1 MNPKRASVISSS
13 RAMQRIALSHREG
26 RRRIGLVPTMGALH
40 RGHLALIR
48 RARDLVDVVVT
59 TIFVNPLQFG
69 NSEDLSRYPRNLEK
83 DVELASDAGADL
95 VFAPSNQEIYPAGF
109 STYVEVEGVTGP
121 LEGKFR
127 PGHFRGVT
135 TVVAKLFQIAQP
147 HVAVFGQKDAQQVV
161 VVKKMLLDL
170 EIPVEIV
177 VVPTVREP
185 DGLALSSRNVH
196 LTVLQRGEA
205 PILYRA
211 LRLGEQMLQ
220 DGERDCEAVR
230 NSMRDLI
237 VSRSSGSIDYVSIS
251 DSEKLEES
259 AEARPGCPLLLSL
272 AVRFG
277 TTRLID
283 NVTVVP

>member
-1 MNPKRASVISSS
+1 MNPKRALVISSS
-13 RAMQRIALSHREG
+13 TAMQRTALSHREG
-26 RRRIGLVPTMGALH
+26 GRRIGVVPTMGALH
-40 RGHLALIR
+40 RGHLALIS
-48 RARDLVDVVVT
+48 RARELADVVVT

-69 NSEDLSRYPRNLEK
+69 ESEDLLRYPRNLEK
-83 DVELASDAGADL
+83 DVELASDAGTDL
-95 VFAPSNQEIYPAGF
+95 VFAPSNEEVYPAGF

-121 LEGKFR
+121 LEGKSR

-135 TVVAKLFQIAQP
+135 TVVAKLFQITQP
-147 HVAVFGQKDAQQVV
+147 HFAVFGQKDAQQVV
-161 VVKKMLLDL
+161 VVKKMLRDL
-170 EIPVEIV
+170 EMPVEIV

-196 LTVLQRGEA
+196 LTAQQRSEA

-211 LRLGEQMLQ
+211 LRLGEQILQ
-220 DGERDCEAVR
+220 DGERNCDAVR
-230 NSMRDLI
+230 GSMRDLI
-237 VSRSSGSIDYVSIS
+237 ASRSSGSIDYVSIA
-251 DSEKLEES
+251 DGEELEES
-259 AEARPGCPLLLSL
+259 VDARPGHPLLLSL